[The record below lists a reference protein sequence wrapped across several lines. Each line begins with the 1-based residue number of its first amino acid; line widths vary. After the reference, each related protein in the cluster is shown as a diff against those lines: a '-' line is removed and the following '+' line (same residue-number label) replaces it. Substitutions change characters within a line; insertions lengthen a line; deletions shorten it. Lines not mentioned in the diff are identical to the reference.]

1 MLTVFRK
8 LVKGGGI
15 DDMSGGG
22 RRRLKAPTSPFLSLL
37 GSSFT
42 SPLLTSFAAC
52 HTLPLPSFDF
62 CSQHSLLPLF
72 TPELVIACHGP
83 WPHSFIIF
91 AQKKKA
97 ICITCWCQCC
107 APWSWNWITTQLPL
121 CLSYMERKGVV
132 MDFFLSFAKVCIIN
146 VF

>member
-42 SPLLTSFAAC
+42 SPLLTSFVAC

-97 ICITCWCQCC
+97 ICITCCC
-107 APWSWNWITTQLPL
+107 RAVRPGAGTGSRHSCLFASRTWN
-121 CLSYMERKGVV
+121 EKGCHG
-132 MDFFLSFAKVCIIN
+132 FLFKFCYRVYN
-146 VF
+146 